1 MKLYW
6 APNSRS
12 VTIVWM
18 LEELGVPYE
27 RVLIDIRTGAQDEPA
42 YRAIHPMGKV
52 PSLVDGDTTVS
63 EQGAICVWLADRFPE
78 QKLAP
83 AIGDPARGDY
93 LRWMFFEGNCIEP
106 ALTEKANGWN
116 TKKSQ
121 VGWGSYELVVDVLD
135 DALKDALKRDRWIMG
150 DRFTAADVMIGSAV
164 NFGLAVQILEK
175 RPSFEAYQT
184 RIAARP
190 AFIRT
195 QELNARASAA

>member
-12 VTIVWM
+12 LTVVWM

-27 RVLIDIRTGAQDEPA
+27 RVLVDIRSGEQDKPA

-52 PSLVDGDTTVS
+52 PALVDGDMIVS

-78 QKLAP
+78 RKMAP
-83 AIGDPARGDY
+83 AIDDPARGSY

-106 ALTEKANGWN
+106 AFTEKANGWN

-121 VGWGSYELVVDVLD
+121 VGWGSYELVVNVLD
-135 DALKDALKRDRWIMG
+135 RALKQGSWIMG
-150 DRFTAADVMIGSAV
+150 DHFTAADVMIGSAV
-164 NFGLAVQILEK
+164 NFGLAVNILEK
-175 RPSFEAYQT
+175 RPSFDAYQT

-195 QELNARASAA
+195 RELNARAAAA

>member
-12 VTIVWM
+12 LTVVWM

-27 RVLIDIRTGAQDEPA
+27 RVLIDIRSGAQDKPA
-42 YRAIHPMGKV
+42 YRSIHPMGKV
-52 PSLVDGDTTVS
+52 PALVDGETTVS
-63 EQGAICVWLADRFPE
+63 EQGAICVWLADRYSE
-78 QKLAP
+78 KKMAP
-83 AIGDPARGDY
+83 PIGDPARGDY

-106 ALTEKANGWN
+106 ALTEKANGWD

-121 VGWGSYELVVDVLD
+121 VGWGGYELVVDVLD
-135 DALKDALKRDRWIMG
+135 EALKQGPWMLG
-150 DRFTAADVMIGSAV
+150 ERFTAADVMIGSAV
-164 NFGLAVQILEK
+164 NFGLAVKMLET
-175 RPSFEAYQT
+175 RPSFEAYRN

-195 QELNARASAA
+195 QELNARAAAA

>member
-12 VTIVWM
+12 LTVVWM

-27 RVLIDIRTGAQDEPA
+27 RVHVDILSGAQDAPA

-52 PSLVDGDTTVS
+52 PALVDGEMTVS
-63 EQGAICVWLADRFPE
+63 EQGAICTWLADRFPG
-78 QKLAP
+78 KKMAP
-83 AIGDPARGDY
+83 AIDDPARGDY

-106 ALTEKANGWN
+106 AFTEKANGWS

-121 VGWGSYELVVDVLD
+121 VGWGGYELVVDVLD
-135 DALKDALKRDRWIMG
+135 TALKQRPWIMG
-150 DRFTAADVMIGSAV
+150 DQFTAADVMIGSAV
-164 NFGLAVQILEK
+164 NFGLAVKMLEK
-175 RPSFEAYQT
+175 RPSFEAYDA
-184 RIAARP
+184 RIVARP

-195 QELNARASAA
+195 GELNKRAVAA

>member
-12 VTIVWM
+12 LTVVWM

-27 RVLIDIRTGAQDEPA
+27 RVLVDIRSGEQDKPA

-52 PSLVDGDTTVS
+52 PALVDGDMTVS

-78 QKLAP
+78 RKMAP
-83 AIGDPARGDY
+83 AIDDPARGSY

-106 ALTEKANGWN
+106 AFTEKANGWN

-121 VGWGSYELVVDVLD
+121 VGWGGYELVVDVLD
-135 DALKDALKRDRWIMG
+135 RALKQGSWIMG
-150 DRFTAADVMIGSAV
+150 DHFTAADVMIGSAV
-164 NFGLAVQILEK
+164 NFGLAVNILEK
-175 RPSFEAYQT
+175 RPSFEAYVA

-195 QELNARASAA
+195 QDLNARATAA